1 MHALRLLQSALALA
15 LCGALAAFAQAP
27 QAYDF
32 KPEVGQEG
40 KDVVWV
46 PTPDAL
52 VEKMLDLAKVTPR
65 DFVMD
70 LGSGDGRTV
79 IAAARRGARALGVEY
94 DPHMVELSER
104 NAKAAG
110 VADRARFVQ
119 ADLFKTDF
127 SQATVIAMFLL
138 PSINLELRPRLLA
151 LAPGTRIVSNTF
163 DMDKWQPDETAS
175 VQAAGTR
182 CDSYCAA
189 LLWIVPASVAGKY
202 PVADGELELQQ
213 QFQMLTGTLRSGGAA
228 YPAEGRVRGE
238 AVEVSAGGKKFRGR
252 ASGGKLELR

>member
-1 MHALRLLQSALALA
+1 MQCGRFLQPVVALSLSCA
-15 LCGALAAFAQAP
+15 CVAFAQAP

-52 VEKMLDLAKVTPR
+52 VEKMLDLARVTPQ

-79 IAAARRGARALGVEY
+79 IAAARRGARALGVEF
-94 DPHMVELSER
+94 DPHMVELSVR
-104 NAKAAG
+104 NASAAG

-127 SQATVIAMFLL
+127 SKATVITMFLL
-138 PSINLELRPRLLA
+138 PSINLELRPRLLE

-163 DMDKWQPDETAS
+163 DMEKWQPDEKAS
-175 VQAAGTR
+175 VDTR
-182 CDSYCAA
+182 GARCESYCAA
-189 LLWIVPASVAGKY
+189 LLWIVPARVAGTY
-202 PVADGELELQQ
+202 RVAEGELELRQE
-213 QFQMLTGTLRSGGAA
+213 FQTLSGTLRTGGASH
-228 YPAEGRVRGE
+228 PAEGRVRG
-238 AVEVSAGGKKFRGR
+238 ADVEVSAAGKTYRGR
-252 ASGGKLELR
+252 AGGGRLELR